1 MENVLG
7 IVLPEIGVDKASLDL
22 TSIVAKLRTDA
33 GTTVENKIEVDV
45 RANNRW
51 SSEEIK
57 GQENPSRVYTLRCNK
72 PEMAVSVQP
81 GNIWTKEFTIDELT
95 VTTGDPEV
103 IKSKLKYQY
112 KEKSGGDD
120 TWKDIQDMKVLFN
133 EHPQNRS

>member
-1 MENVLG
+1 
-7 IVLPEIGVDKASLDL
+7 
-22 TSIVAKLRTDA
+22 
-33 GTTVENKIEVDV
+33 V

-95 VTTGDPEV
+95 VTTGDP
-103 IKSKLKYQY
+103 
-112 KEKSGGDD
+112 KEALSTPISGNTMPNTFSISALSAGTD
-120 TWKDIQDMKVLFN
+120 K
-133 EHPQNRS
+133 R